1 MKKIS
6 LLTKITFHTFNIGL
20 ILIYLYPGSI
30 FGWLLYGDIN
40 KQPQL
45 SLDFMVFSS
54 NHFYAFIVL
63 SLLGLFSYY
72 KNKVKILF
80 LYLFFISIF
89 LELCHI
95 LIPQRTFEFKDLIG
109 NFLGVFI
116 IFIIFYLY
124 YFIKRNR

>member
-45 SLDFMVFSS
+45 SLDFMV
-54 NHFYAFIVL
+54 
-63 SLLGLFSYY
+63 
-72 KNKVKILF
+72 
-80 LYLFFISIF
+80 
-89 LELCHI
+89 
-95 LIPQRTFEFKDLIG
+95 
-109 NFLGVFI
+109 GVSA
-116 IFIIFYLY
+116 LD
-124 YFIKRNR
+124 NG